1 MSEAKPPNMA
11 GILGLPSGEEIRE
24 LAEAMAR
31 LTAAMEAMLVKLDEI
46 QQQNREI
53 FNLRRESDPLN

>member
-1 MSEAKPPNMA
+1 MA
-11 GILGLPSGEEIRE
+11 DILGLPSGEEIRE
-24 LAEAMAR
+24 LAEAMVR

-53 FNLRRESDPLN
+53 FNLRHESDPLN